1 MLARLENTNV
11 RKRATK
17 FCIDSNKSHHNASHR
32 HHLCHFNSLS
42 PKSLTY
48 LFYCQ
53 VTSSGQCLN
62 TWYTCTY
69 LYFRLLQDTMCSD
82 LLRKSLLNPFVKT
95 DDVVCFWLSQYL
107 QQMKTNS
114 HIQIALLSKHII
126 LIFIAIMLESNIYFP
141 KISLFSCPFA
151 YNTLSD

>member
-1 MLARLENTNV
+1 MLERERQNFVKILISHITMPH
-11 RKRATK
+11 
-17 FCIDSNKSHHNASHR
+17 IDITSVI
-32 HHLCHFNSLS
+32 FNSLS

-69 LYFRLLQDTMCSD
+69 LYFPLLQDTMCWD
-82 LLRKSLLNPFVKT
+82 LLRKTLLNPFVKT

-114 HIQIALLSKHII
+114 HIQIALFSKHII
-126 LIFIAIMLESNIYFP
+126 LIFIAIMLESKIYFP